1 VVGVEKSAFLE
12 GDIVFSETALTFN
25 VSTKDSSLFDNMRG
39 KARDILIL

>member
-25 VSTKDSSLFDNMRG
+25 VSTKDSSLFDNIVP
-39 KARDILIL
+39 KASKVS